1 MNTVPIPP
9 PSPPPTSPLGPS
21 LPNTPRLLPPHTPNP
36 LPRKLRI
43 QVIAPV
49 RQRAQLL
56 ADARAAVVGAPA
68 LAGVSVPFGP
78 GVGDVDR
85 VRGVVHGDDAEVGAG
100 VAVVVDFAW
109 GVLVLWEVEGG
120 GWMEEWAYQ
129 LPSLYSLA
137 LGLVAE
143 TMEAEATAKARSGNF
158 MVAVA
163 EFGLV
168 IFDVGSALGLVG
180 LRVRWR

>member
-1 MNTVPIPP
+1 
-9 PSPPPTSPLGPS
+9 
-21 LPNTPRLLPPHTPNP
+21 
-36 LPRKLRI
+36 
-43 QVIAPV
+43 
-49 RQRAQLL
+49 
-56 ADARAAVVGAPA
+56 
-68 LAGVSVPFGP
+68 
-78 GVGDVDR
+78 
-85 VRGVVHGDDAEVGAG
+85 
-100 VAVVVDFAW
+100 
-109 GVLVLWEVEGG
+109 
-120 GWMEEWAYQ
+120 MEEWAYQ

-180 LRVRWR
+180 LRVR